1 MRRFEKVRLVE
12 NLPFGFAMTIKKE
25 FLILFSALLLFNL
38 VGCTLDVSRPPA
50 VTPFADVASPI
61 AATLSPNSNGS
72 TPMPDA
78 TIPITWADLQLRGRL
93 IFSTVSKD
101 GAITAPRI
109 VALDLGTGEIRTAF
123 AATDNAWVYYLAV
136 SPDAKE
142 LMMSYIPPSAPNE
155 QATTSIYSLPLAA
168 NAEPQLLFTPTPF
181 DRYIQVEWSPDGK
194 YLYIVHYNQ
203 NDQPA
208 DQPFPEYQIS
218 RMAYPGGQPEKILD
232 RAFWP
237 RVSPDS
243 TKLVYVTIDP
253 VSGANQLFVAS
264 ADGSNPQEIKFSG
277 APQIMDAPIF
287 SPDGSSILFSAPSP
301 IQAYEPTL
309 WDRLMGVQIA
319 KAHDVPS
326 DWWSVP
332 VSGGTATRL
341 TQLQTIRLFASI
353 SPDQKYMASM
363 SGEGILVMGLDGSN
377 VRQLFFDPGVSSV
390 VSWIP

>member
-1 MRRFEKVRLVE
+1 M
-12 NLPFGFAMTIKKE
+12 PFGSTMMIKKE

-38 VGCTLDVSRPPA
+38 VGCTMDVSAPPA
-50 VTPFADVASPI
+50 ATPIADVASPI
-61 AATLSPNSNGS
+61 AETLRPNSNS
-72 TPMPDA
+72 ITPAPDT
-78 TIPITWADLQLRGRL
+78 TIPITWADLQLSGRL

-101 GAITAPRI
+101 GAITTPRI
-109 VALDLGTGEIRTAF
+109 VSLDLGTGEIRTVF
-123 AATDNAWVYYLAV
+123 AATDNAWIYYLAV
-136 SPDAKE
+136 SPDANE
-142 LMMSYIPPSAPNE
+142 LMMSYIPPSAPNAE
-155 QATTSIYSLPLAA
+155 ASTGVYSLPLAA
-168 NAEPQLLFTPTPF
+168 NAEPQLLFTPPTPF
-181 DRYIQVEWSPDGK
+181 DRYIQVEWSPDGE

-203 NDQPA
+203 NDGA
-208 DQPFPEYQIS
+208 VDQPYPEYQIS

-232 RAFWP
+232 HAFWP

-243 TKLVYVTIDP
+243 SKLVYVTIDP
-253 VSGANQLFVAS
+253 VSGANQLFIAD
-264 ADGSNPQEIKFSG
+264 ADGSNPQEVKFSG

-301 IQAYEPTL
+301 IQAYESTW

-332 VSGGTATRL
+332 VSGGAATRL

-353 SPDQKYMASM
+353 SPDKKYLASM

-390 VSWIP
+390 VNWIP